1 MEKHMEKVHK
11 IGYDMEKG
19 YKIGY
24 DMELGMEKVMEM
36 GFEMEFYGLLSEK
49 QRKLAYELLIQYG
62 NNINFSNFNSSV
74 TVLAPTTTTVVTGPT
89 NSTVVPGT
97 SMEDSTV
104 PNTVTEEN
112 TSTTT
117 KDIIKDNIEMTNDT
131 LSNTST
137 STDIITDIT
146 DNYTTDNYTT
156 DTDMNNTIDINNTI
170 DMNNTVDN
178 LNDEMKIYNYIT
190 QQVFLYDPQL
200 YKSSVTV
207 LGHTDSNNDSTVV
220 PDTNSTEVTTATEST
235 TNSTNNTTKVSTNT
249 SNNTI
254 KDPTGPSTVTEG
266 KGANSMVMEC
276 TSTNGTGG
284 NGADEESRFGGT
296 VGPSTVT
303 DTVTEYIQMDSV
315 GFGMGM
321 ACLQVT
327 FGCINISEARYLH
340 DQLIPLAPIFL
351 SLSSATVGFRGEL
364 SNIDNRWPVLVQ
376 AMDDLD
382 EHTRPYIIKGR
393 YNTTSLYIQN
403 SQFLIQ
409 NYLYLND
416 IQVAS
421 DSISYI
427 NLIKSGVD
435 PILSRYIS
443 HELIYDPLIVYKEDF
458 DSIDCNNTDMHYQVF
473 HTTNWNT
480 VRFNHPSVTVSPVTV
495 LAPTASNGPEDSTV
509 VPGTSNSTNNS
520 TEGTSTKGANNTL
533 TTSNTNSTK
542 DISSTTGTAGASTV
556 TKGKGANS
564 TAMECTPGKGANSTA
579 MECTPGKGANSMGTE
594 CTTGKGA
601 NSMPTECTNGTS
613 SNSEDTVEI
622 TKTPS
627 GGLVVCREP
636 HTVMEKIL
644 PWRIEFRPMDIQ
656 MTDEEN
662 IMFISVLSYL
672 VKVILKLKLNLY
684 MPISLVDFNIQLASN
699 IKSCYQQS
707 FYFPKHINTFN
718 QEIEMGKYNLYE
730 ILYGKIGLFCMVLEY
745 LEEEY
750 INELISNEFYNE
762 MKLYLQHFKLLT
774 LGKLPTNATKQRQFI
789 ISHPSY
795 QHDGIIHHDILY
807 DLINQFTCQ

>member
-11 IGYDMEKG
+11 LGYDMEKV
-19 YKIGY
+19 
-24 DMELGMEKVMEM
+24 MELGMEKVMEI

-74 TVLAPTTTTVVTGPT
+74 TVTGPT
-89 NSTVVPGT
+89 NSTVVTGPTTTNSTVVPGS

-112 TSTTT
+112 TTTTT

-146 DNYTTDNYTT
+146 DNYITDNYTT
-156 DTDMNNTIDINNTI
+156 DTNYTTDNYTTVHMNGTI

-207 LGHTDSNNDSTVV
+207 SGITVLGHTDSTTHSTS
-220 PDTNSTEVTTATEST
+220 PTMS
-235 TNSTNNTTKVSTNT
+235 STNNTTKVSTNT
-249 SNNTI
+249 SNNTTKVSTNTSNNTTKVSTNTSNTNSN
-254 KDPTGPSTVTEG
+254 KDIGTVGASTVTEG
-266 KGANSMVMEC
+266 KGANFTAMEC
-276 TSTNGTGG
+276 TTSNTTEDTTNSTKVT
-284 NGADEESRFGGT
+284 STTGT

-458 DSIDCNNTDMHYQVF
+458 DSIDCNYTDMHYQVF

-480 VRFNHPSVTVSPVTV
+480 VRFNHPSITV
-495 LAPTASNGPEDSTV
+495 LAPTASN
-509 VPGTSNSTNNS
+509 STNNS
-520 TEGTSTKGANNTL
+520 TE
-533 TTSNTNSTK
+533 
-542 DISSTTGTAGASTV
+542 DISSTTSTIGASTV
-556 TKGKGANS
+556 TEGKGANF
-564 TAMECTPGKGANSTA
+564 TA
-579 MECTPGKGANSMGTE
+579 MECTPGKGANSMGME
-594 CTTGKGA
+594 CTMGKGA
-601 NSMPTECTNGTS
+601 DFTAMECTLGKGADFTAMECTSTNGTS
-613 SNSEDTVEI
+613 SIGTGCKGVSEGIGAVGPSTVTDTV
-622 TKTPS
+622 T
-627 GGLVVCREP
+627 
-636 HTVMEKIL
+636 EKNL

-718 QEIEMGKYNLYE
+718 QEIIMVRYNLYE
-730 ILYGKIGLFCMVLEY
+730 ILYGKIGLFRIVLEY

-750 INELISNEFYNE
+750 INEIISNEFYNE